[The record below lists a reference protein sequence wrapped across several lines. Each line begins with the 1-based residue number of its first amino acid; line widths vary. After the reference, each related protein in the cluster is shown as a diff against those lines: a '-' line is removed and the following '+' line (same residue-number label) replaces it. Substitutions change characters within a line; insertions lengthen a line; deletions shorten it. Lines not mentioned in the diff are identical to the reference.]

1 MTTESK
7 SEIYERGLKLAE
19 AGQHDQA
26 LECIRQYLVNEPGD
40 VQAWNDIGAILFCMG
55 DGSEAIEHFEK
66 AKSLSGPEVS
76 AEIYWNLTEAYLAEE
91 LPGEAARL
99 FDDMERLGILN
110 ADTLNRTANS
120 FLWAESLGNAMEMLL
135 RSLEMAPDQEIL
147 APMAEVIRSK
157 RVNAAFFCRR
167 ETGRMAE
174 LLKFAD
180 KRFKTELHID
190 KTPLQIR
197 QVMDWSG
204 ISWFD
209 GCDDA
214 MVEALAIA
222 GSCKVIVR
230 LDSNDI
236 SSGPIDRIDWNN
248 VDVLVIT
255 TNPFVKEALIERV
268 GDIADRTRI
277 VTIGPGA
284 DTRSLEFVEKKCG
297 KKIACIGDIDSR
309 SNPMFLVQCMQKL
322 HYLDSDYRLYF
333 AGDFTDKA
341 TEQYIRHTVERLDL
355 SSVVFFDGRQNNI
368 NAWLRDKHY
377 VVSGG
382 ISEQGLEGVL
392 TGMAC
397 GLRPAVHNFPGAE
410 AMLDKEFLF
419 DLAEDFCELLLVSAY
434 EPERYRS
441 IVEENYTLKSR
452 MSAINDVIVRLE
464 KDVLARNRAQSV
476 EPPVAQEAVFGDNI
490 INSTAVPII
499 PITPTSPDNTEVSP
513 GTLAGND
520 PSPNDAANLRFVTA
534 PWAKP
539 ETTDQQPAPPT
550 FDQDEGQK
558 SLDDI
563 AAEALEASQI
573 LSELT
578 KQNDDQTWSP
588 DADNAPKGPDTSQ
601 LGYGSLDASV
611 RGRKIAE
618 VASEFADSL
627 NATTDEVRRMEAPP
641 VPFVG

>member
-1 MTTESK
+1 MTAESK

-26 LECIRQYLVNEPGD
+26 LECIRQHLVNEPGD

-55 DGSEAIEHFEK
+55 DGSQAIEHFEK
-66 AKSLSGPEVS
+66 AKSLSGSEVS

-99 FDDMERLGILN
+99 FGDMEKLEILN
-110 ADTLNRTANS
+110 IDTLNRTANL

-135 RSLEMAPDQEIL
+135 RSLEMAPNQEIL
-147 APMAEVIRSK
+147 SPMAEVIRSK
-157 RVNAAFFCRR
+157 RANVALFCRR
-167 ETGRMAE
+167 ETGGMSE
-174 LLKFAD
+174 LFKFAD
-180 KRFKTELHID
+180 KRFNTEVHID
-190 KTPLQIR
+190 KTPSHIR
-197 QVMDWSG
+197 QVMDWSD

-214 MVEALAIA
+214 MVESLAIA
-222 GSCKVIVR
+222 GNCKVVVR

-236 SSGPIDRIDWNN
+236 SGGPIDRVNWDN
-248 VDVLVIT
+248 VDALVIT
-255 TNPFVKEALIERV
+255 TNPFAEEALIERV
-268 GDIADRTRI
+268 GDIAERTRI
-277 VTIGPGA
+277 VTVGPGA
-284 DTRSLEFVEKKCG
+284 DTRGLGFVEKKCG
-297 KKIACIGDIDSR
+297 KKIACIGDIDSH

-341 TEQYIRHTVERLDL
+341 TEQYVRHTVERLDL
-355 SSVVFFDGRQNNI
+355 SSVVFFDGRQNNM

-382 ISEQGLEGVL
+382 INEQGLEGVL
-392 TGMAC
+392 AGMAC

-410 AMLDKEFLF
+410 VLMDKEFLF
-419 DLAEDFCELLLVSAY
+419 DLAEDFCELLLVSSY

-441 IVEENYTLKSR
+441 IVEENHTLRSR
-452 MSAINDVIVRLE
+452 MSAINDVLVRLE
-464 KDVLARNRAQSV
+464 KDVLARNRAQNV
-476 EPPVAQEAVFGDNI
+476 EPTTVMEPLSDDSL
-490 INSTAVPII
+490 INSTAVPIM
-499 PITPTSPDNTEVSP
+499 PMSPDVTEVSP

-520 PSPNDAANLRFVTA
+520 SVADDIAKMRFVAA
-534 PWAKP
+534 PWTMP
-539 ETTDQQPAPPT
+539 ETTDQQPAEPASN
-550 FDQDEGQK
+550 QDDGQK

-573 LSELT
+573 LNELAN
-578 KQNDDQTWSP
+578 QNNGQTWSP
-588 DADNAPKGPDTSQ
+588 EADNAPKGPDMSQ

-618 VASEFADSL
+618 VASEFADSR
-627 NATTDEVRRMEAPP
+627 NATTDEIRRMEAPP